1 MSMNRVNQSQSRG
14 SRAVKQRVGLQTLL
28 LAVACFPACAHQ
40 AYPAPAPRPIEAN
53 DKPAAIADD
62 PGDVPQV
69 QGMENRC
76 RVRLSSETAKAS
88 LAALDRVHE
97 VLGAS
102 CNLETVD
109 HDPMHW
115 LLRCRSDAL
124 FESGRYELSS
134 KKQSCA
140 ELQNKSVT
148 PWECV
153 GAVLEKLFKSSD
165 AGALRRLS
173 LAVVGHVDMQPINP
187 RSDSHLCLALQSYF
201 GYEPEPAWVPV
212 PAEAQEQER
221 QYANNQLAWCRAAS
235 VAEQI
240 SIGMGRTNDVK
251 SWANRELA
259 VLGLGTSWLRSQPD
273 GVCPNHG
280 QSWQERKDCADAR
293 RVDLL
298 IRFEP
303 RVETA
308 QSTCDVQ
315 GDDPATALYCLQQCS
330 EQVAVGSSAG
340 SGTSAES
347 VPLFLDAPAKKSEAL
362 PDGWYLKRLPESPDR
377 RLDLDRVCDTL
388 SVKRL

>member
-1 MSMNRVNQSQSRG
+1 MYRMNRFINRESR
-14 SRAVKQRVGLQTLL
+14 SFASAAKTLAFWPWFL
-28 LAVACFPACAHQ
+28 LACSHTG
-40 AYPAPAPRPIEAN
+40 YPAPPPRPIAAN
-53 DKPAAIADD
+53 DEPAAVAPDQ
-62 PGDVPQV
+62 GDVKRV
-69 QGMENRC
+69 NEMEHRC

-124 FESGRYELSS
+124 FASGRYELAS
-134 KKQSCA
+134 KKQQCA
-140 ELQNKSVT
+140 ELRNKKTT

-153 GAVLEKLFKSSD
+153 GAVLEKLFKSS
-165 AGALRRLS
+165 GKSALKRLS

-187 RSDSHLCLALQSYF
+187 RSDSHLCLGLQKYF
-201 GYEPEPAWVPV
+201 GYEPEPGWVPV
-212 PAEAQEQER
+212 PAEATEDER

-240 SIGMGRTNDVK
+240 SIGMGRTMDAK
-251 SWANRELA
+251 SWANREMA
-259 VLGLGTSWLRSQPD
+259 VLGLGTSWLRSQAE
-273 GVCPNHG
+273 GICPNHG
-280 QSWQERKDCADAR
+280 QSWQQRKDCTDAR

-303 RVETA
+303 QSETA
-308 QSTCDVQ
+308 QSRCDSK

-330 EQVAVGSSAG
+330 EQVAVGSRSG
-340 SGTSAES
+340 SGASAES
-347 VPLFLDAPAKKSEAL
+347 APLFLDGAAKRDEAL
-362 PDGWYLKRLPESPDR
+362 PAGWYIKRIAASR
-377 RLDLDRVCDTL
+377 KRTLDVDRVCDTL
-388 SVKRL
+388 DVKRP